1 MSRYQG
7 AVAFLSL
14 ILSGSDIT
22 VIALLNSIKYCVA
35 DKIVCSNF
43 FGCPLG
49 YHDTFRFYDLV
60 NMKINKNRLL
70 LALLPVLLTGC
81 TTPGTHLSTGNKNV
95 IQPSEEQ
102 QESDISDV
110 VNLYPLT
117 AQSVSSYRSE
127 SLSVSQANPTLDVD
141 IAKYEYQVG
150 VGDILNITIWDHPE
164 LTIPAGSYRS
174 STEAGNWVH
183 ADGTIFYPYIGTVE
197 VAGKTVREVRT
208 EIASRLAKYIESPQ
222 VDVNV
227 AAFRSK
233 KTYITGEVSQPG
245 QQPITNI
252 PLTLLDAVNRS
263 GGLSENADWRNVSL
277 TRNGVEENL
286 SLYGLMQRGDLTQ
299 NRLLQAGDIVHV
311 PRNDNQKVFVMGEV
325 NDPQLLKIDRVG
337 MSLTEALSNVGGIN
351 QLTADATGVF
361 VIRTSDDKSERM
373 ADIYQLN
380 MEDASALVIGTEFDL
395 RPYDIVYVTAA
406 PISRWNRVIGQLVPT
421 ISGFNDLTEGMLRVR
436 NW

>member
-1 MSRYQG
+1 
-7 AVAFLSL
+7 
-14 ILSGSDIT
+14 
-22 VIALLNSIKYCVA
+22 
-35 DKIVCSNF
+35 
-43 FGCPLG
+43 
-49 YHDTFRFYDLV
+49 
-60 NMKINKNRLL
+60 MKINKNRLF
-70 LALLPVLLTGC
+70 LALLPVLLAGC
-81 TTPGTHLSTGNKNV
+81 TTPGSHLSTGGKNV
-95 IQPSEEQ
+95 IQTPEDQ
-102 QESDISDV
+102 QESDISEV
-110 VNLYPLT
+110 VNVYPLT
-117 AQSVSSYRSE
+117 AQSVSTYQAGE
-127 SLSVSQANPTLDVD
+127 LSVSRANPELDVD
-141 IAKYEYQVG
+141 IAKYEYKVG

-197 VAGKTVREVRT
+197 VAGKTVREIRAD
-208 EIASRLAKYIESPQ
+208 IATRLAKYIESPQ

-233 KTYITGEVSQPG
+233 KTYITGEVSKPG

-263 GGLSENADWRNVSL
+263 GGLSEDADWRNVSL
-277 TRNGVEENL
+277 TRNGVEETL

-325 NDPQLLKIDRVG
+325 KEPKLLKIDRVG

-351 QLTADATGVF
+351 ELTADATGVF

-373 ADIYQLN
+373 ADIYQLDI
-380 MEDASALVIGTEFDL
+380 EDASALVIGTEFDL
-395 RPYDIVYVTAA
+395 KPYDVVYVTAA
-406 PISRWNRVIGQLVPT
+406 PISRWNRVIGQLLPT
-421 ISGFNDLTEGMLRVR
+421 INGFNNLTEGVQRIR
-436 NW
+436 TWP